1 MKSNFQFLCN
11 PVLLTATGLF
21 FYNQFTKQKNK
32 MIINI
37 IVLAALAIAILQKKM
52 RKKT

>member
-21 FYNQFTKQKNK
+21 FYNQFTKQKTK

-37 IVLAALAIAILQKKM
+37 IVLAAIVIAVVQNKM